1 MADGKVIVETDL
13 DSSGIEAGISRM
25 GSAVKAGIAAM
36 GIGKAVQEI
45 AQIGTAAIQAG
56 SDFEAQ
62 MSRVQAVSGA
72 TGEEFTALRDQAL
85 QLGADTSF
93 SAQEAAQGMESLA
106 AAGFT
111 TSEIMDAMPGLL
123 DLAAAS
129 GEDLA
134 TSSDIAASTLRGF
147 GLAASEAG
155 HVADVL
161 ATNANRTNSS
171 VAQTGEA
178 MKYVAPLARA
188 AGISMEETAAA
199 IGIMAN
205 AGIQG
210 SQAGTTLRG
219 AISRLSK
226 PTSQMQEAMDEL
238 GISFYDS
245 EGKMKSLADQTA
257 MLNDAMAGMTEEQRN
272 NYLVTLY
279 GQEALSGMLALMNE
293 GDGALRELTTAYQEC
308 DGAAEETARTMQDNF
323 AGAVEELTG
332 SLETLGIT
340 FFDSIEEPLRGAA
353 EAATDSVNRITDA
366 FESGGMKGAVQ
377 EVGDIFLEFLD
388 DVGGTSDA
396 AKAVTDSIKKMIT
409 VFSTTGKTAVPV
421 AADALELLADNLD
434 IIIPLAEAGVAVFAG
449 YKILSSVAK
458 WYTAVS
464 AASKAYAA
472 AMTVEL
478 TATSAAS
485 VAQTLLAST
494 MSATELV
501 VGVLTGRVTLATAA
515 QVAMTSATSALNTAL
530 SFMAA
535 NPIAVLAVGIGTLIG
550 VTTLINNHFKQYE
563 DVTVSLT
570 EKQQEL
576 ISTTDELTSAY
587 NESMD
592 ARDEAIQGVMTEYG
606 YYESLAGE
614 LQRITDENGR
624 VKEGYEGRAAVIT
637 GELSEA
643 LGMEISMTD
652 GVIDK
657 YGEVVTAIDQ
667 VIEKKK
673 AEAILASM
681 QEDIAEAYTNS
692 ADALANY
699 SQLQSEAAAQA
710 EVVAEAQ
717 ERYNTAMSNYE
728 NAAGAAEP
736 VQAAMRE
743 ELAAAGQELEK
754 ATAKQDELNGK
765 TRDAKT
771 VLEGYQNQISQYN
784 TLAEA
789 LATGDAAAIE
799 AALQQITSG
808 YKSYTEETLKESAD
822 ARQAMMDQ
830 ARTAVDSLRTIQTEE
845 LNVGEELKQSTAE
858 TAAQAVADFAKLPG
872 GIADAVSEIG
882 PEASASMVA
891 TLAQA
896 NLKGLLND
904 EAVGNVLSFVN
915 GLEGLDDGTKEQFVQ
930 ACAGALEGLEGFEE
944 IIPLAEEDADAF
956 LEALAVALEVH
967 SPSAAVARI
976 FEQVWPGAA
985 QGLESGQES
994 LLSKGTEVIT
1004 NFLST
1009 LGSGIGEAAQNIGSS
1024 IMSFFGI
1031 GVSSQTGNSYAAG
1044 KANADSANYG
1054 AGSVNMTTTG
1064 ALGSMQLNTG
1074 ILSNTQ
1080 TLYNSGVSVMTNAKT
1095 GAGTVN
1101 STPEGMAFG
1110 TMMSRG
1116 IYSTS
1121 GALSASGLSI
1131 ANSARSAAGSVRP
1144 TAEGT
1149 SFGTSYGTAISG
1161 RSSYASSSARNMAN
1175 SAKNAAGSVS
1185 ASSAGYNFGAGFG
1198 GGIRSAIGSA
1208 VSAAASLASRA
1219 LSAIKSTLGIHSPAR
1234 ATIEAGEDT
1243 GEGFGI
1249 GLENMEPYVEKTSD
1263 QIGRAALKG
1272 MDISSQISRMR
1283 SVMNSEKN
1291 AIGNS
1296 MVLKVI
1302 HEVALG
1308 AQEDIRALAEKME
1321 ELKEHMDG
1329 IEIRMTMEGNAY
1341 IDGRYA
1347 GTVLSPTVN
1356 RRLGEF
1362 AELKGR
1368 GNNSR

>member
-1 MADGKVIVETDL
+1 MAI
-13 DSSGIEAGISRM
+13 
-25 GSAVKAGIAAM
+25 
-36 GIGKAVQEI
+36 
-45 AQIGTAAIQAG
+45 
-56 SDFEAQ
+56 
-62 MSRVQAVSGA
+62 
-72 TGEEFTALRDQAL
+72 
-85 QLGADTSF
+85 
-93 SAQEAAQGMESLA
+93 
-106 AAGFT
+106 
-111 TSEIMDAMPGLL
+111 
-123 DLAAAS
+123 
-129 GEDLA
+129 
-134 TSSDIAASTLRGF
+134 
-147 GLAASEAG
+147 
-155 HVADVL
+155 
-161 ATNANRTNSS
+161 
-171 VAQTGEA
+171 
-178 MKYVAPLARA
+178 
-188 AGISMEETAAA
+188 
-199 IGIMAN
+199 
-205 AGIQG
+205 
-210 SQAGTTLRG
+210 
-219 AISRLSK
+219 
-226 PTSQMQEAMDEL
+226 
-238 GISFYDS
+238 
-245 EGKMKSLADQTA
+245 
-257 MLNDAMAGMTEEQRN
+257 
-272 NYLVTLY
+272 
-279 GQEALSGMLALMNE
+279 
-293 GDGALRELTTAYQEC
+293 
-308 DGAAEETARTMQDNF
+308 
-323 AGAVEELTG
+323 
-332 SLETLGIT
+332 
-340 FFDSIEEPLRGAA
+340 
-353 EAATDSVNRITDA
+353 
-366 FESGGMKGAVQ
+366 
-377 EVGDIFLEFLD
+377 
-388 DVGGTSDA
+388 
-396 AKAVTDSIKKMIT
+396 
-409 VFSTTGKTAVPV
+409 
-421 AADALELLADNLD
+421 
-434 IIIPLAEAGVAVFAG
+434 FAG
-449 YKILSSVAK
+449 YKILSSVSK
-458 WYTAVS
+458 WYMAVS

-472 AMTVEL
+472 AMKTEL
-478 TATSAAS
+478 AFTSAAS

-515 QVAMTSATSALNTAL
+515 QVAMTAATTALNSAL
-530 SFMAA
+530 SFLAA
-535 NPIAVLAVGIGTLIG
+535 NPLVLVTAGVAALVGGLIVYNATLGDSTAQVYALDEEQQKSIETMNS
-550 VTTLINNHFKQYE
+550 VTESLSQSREEREK
-563 DVTVSLT
+563 TVQALG
-570 EKQQEL
+570 Q
-576 ISTTDELTSAY
+576 
-587 NESMD
+587 
-592 ARDEAIQGVMTEYG
+592 EYG
-606 YYESLAGE
+606 GYQSLVSELES
-614 LQRITDENGR
+614 ITDANGR
-624 VKEGYEGRAAVIT
+624 VKAGYEERAKVIT
-637 GELSEA
+637 GLLSDA
-643 LGMEISMTD
+643 LGVEISMQD
-652 GVIDK
+652 GVIQK
-657 YGEVVTAIDQ
+657 YDETISKIKEVIVQ
-667 VIEKKK
+667 KQ
-673 AEAILASM
+673 AEATLSSLQDEMAQAYDRSM
-681 QEDIAEAYTNS
+681 EALEAYKAAQDVAREAQDNLTEATKAAKEAEDAYQDAIGSGAESDYSNRLREANAAVDEATQAHDEAETSLRNARS
-692 ADALANY
+692 AMEELSTEVNNYDALV
-699 SQLQSEAAAQA
+699 EAMATG
-710 EVVAEAQ
+710 E
-717 ERYNTAMSNYE
+717 
-728 NAAGAAEP
+728 
-736 VQAAMRE
+736 
-743 ELAAAGQELEK
+743 
-754 ATAKQDELNGK
+754 TAKIEEAMTALV
-765 TRDAKT
+765 TSYR
-771 VLEGYQNQISQYN
+771 SYN
-784 TLAEA
+784 AEA
-789 LATGDAAAIE
+789 LA
-799 AALQQITSG
+799 S
-808 YKSYTEETLKESAD
+808 SEETRQALYDQANGYVESMKLVQDGTAPIAESVYRDMAESA
-822 ARQAMMDQ
+822 ANS
-830 ARTAVDSLRTIQTEE
+830 V
-845 LNVGEELKQSTAE
+845 
-858 TAAQAVADFAKLPG
+858 AAFNELPG
-872 GIADAVSEIG
+872 GVAQGIQDIG

-896 NLKGLLND
+896 NLDGILGTEAQND
-904 EAVGNVLSFVN
+904 VLSFV
-915 GLEGLDDGTKEQFVQ
+915 EGLQGLDTETKDKFVQ
-930 ACAGALEGLEGFEE
+930 ACAGALEGLEGFDEVVTAAQDGSE
-944 IIPLAEEDADAF
+944 AF
-956 LEALAVALEVH
+956 IEKLIEVLGVH
-967 SPSAAVARI
+967 SPARTVKEV
-976 FEQVWPGAA
+976 FQMVWPGAVE
-985 QGLESGQES
+985 GLENGQEG
-994 LLSKGTEVIT
+994 LISKGSEVVS
-1004 NFLST
+1004 NFLTS
-1009 LGSGIGEAAQNIGSS
+1009 LGEGIGEKAQNIGSS